1 MSERSG
7 KPKLA
12 MYWASSCGGCEVS
25 LLNICEKLLD
35 VDRNY
40 EIVFLPCLT
49 DFKHDDV
56 RGYPEGYIDLCLF
69 NGAIRSSENE
79 EMARLLRRKSRVLVA
94 FGSCAHEGCVPA
106 LANLTSGDKILDAVY
121 RRSPSTVNR
130 QGLLPGRHTHSPTG
144 EIRLPAF
151 YDTVRTLDQV
161 EKVDF
166 YVPGC
171 PPESPRVWEVLELL
185 TAVFLEGA
193 ALPEPGS
200 VIGANPVALCEECPL
215 ERRSRPVPR
224 FHRPYEIVP
233 DRSTCLLEQGLVC
246 LGPATRGGCGAL
258 CPRTAMGCRGCYGPP
273 DGVEDQGAR
282 MTAALAAA
290 TDAGLSQTG
299 ERALRE
305 KVMET
310 MGTVVDPAG
319 TFYRFSMGHS
329 LLRRARLRRDHEESE
344 QKE

>member
-1 MSERSG
+1 MSGRSG

-25 LLNICEKLLD
+25 LLNIGERILD
-35 VDRNY
+35 IDKAY

-56 RGYPEGYIDLCLF
+56 RGYPDGYIDLCLF

-79 EMARLLRRKSRVLVA
+79 EMAHLLRTKSRVLVA

-106 LANLTSGDKILDAVY
+106 LANLTSAEEIMDAVY
-121 RRSPSTVNR
+121 RRSPATVNR
-130 QGLLPGRHTHSPTG
+130 EGLLPGGPTRVPEG
-144 EIRLPAF
+144 ELKLPVF
-151 YDTVRTLDQV
+151 FDTVQTLDQV

-171 PPESPRVWEVLELL
+171 PPESSQVWGVLELL
-185 TAVFLEGA
+185 TAAFLDGA
-193 ALPEPGS
+193 ALPAPGS
-200 VIGANPVALCEECPL
+200 VIGANPAALCEECPL
-215 ERRSRPVPR
+215 ERRSRPVQR
-224 FHRPYEIVP
+224 FYRPYEITP
-233 DRSTCLLEQGLVC
+233 DTSTCLLEQGLIC

-258 CPRTAMGCRGCYGPP
+258 CPQTAMGCRGCYGPP
-273 DGVEDQGAR
+273 DGVKDQGAR
-282 MTAALAAA
+282 MVAAIAAA
-290 TDAGLSQTG
+290 TDAGSPQSG
-299 ERALRE
+299 ESALKKE
-305 KVMET
+305 VTDT

-329 LLRRARLRRDHEESE
+329 LLKRARIRRGTEGEEE
-344 QKE
+344 KE

>member
-1 MSERSG
+1 MSGRSG

-25 LLNICEKLLD
+25 LLNTGEKILD
-35 VDRNY
+35 VDGTY

-49 DFKHDDV
+49 DFKHEDV
-56 RGYPEGYIDLCLF
+56 RGYPDDYIDLCLF

-106 LANLTSGDKILDAVY
+106 LANLTSAEEIMDAVY
-121 RRSPSTVNR
+121 RRSPATVNR
-130 QGLLPGRHTHSPTG
+130 QDLGPATLTRVPEG
-144 EIRLPAF
+144 ELALPAF
-151 YDTVRTLDQV
+151 FNTVLTLDQV

-171 PPESPRVWEVLELL
+171 PPESSQVWRVLELL
-185 TAVFLEGA
+185 TAAFLDGA
-193 ALPEPGS
+193 ALPAPGS
-200 VIGANPVALCEECPL
+200 VIGASSTALCEECPL
-215 ERRSRPVPR
+215 ERRSRPVQR
-224 FHRPYEIVP
+224 FYRPYEITP
-233 DRSTCLLEQGLVC
+233 DGSTCLLEQGLIC

-273 DGVEDQGAR
+273 EGVEDQGAR
-282 MTAALAAA
+282 MTAAIAAA
-290 TDAGLSQTG
+290 TDAGSSQTG
-299 ERALRE
+299 EAALRKE
-305 KVMET
+305 VMET
-310 MGTVVDPAG
+310 MDAVVDPAG

-329 LLRRARLRRDHEESE
+329 LLKRSRLRRDTE
-344 QKE
+344 K